1 MTPLDT
7 ACATAFTALLPGIA
21 TLAGLT
27 PADLWRVLAP

>member
-1 MTPLDT
+1 MVYT
-7 ACATAFTALLPGIA
+7 ACATAFAALLPGIA